1 MNRCLP
7 CGLKSGF
14 PSSCCCSS
22 PFCLLEVIPLL
33 PPQKTLPTISKLL
46 KLKLC
51 NLTRCP
57 EDRGHRR
64 GSRHYWLEVRFG
76 ILLGFRISFYLVM
89 FSGFQ
94 WKKKTRSEKE
104 PSAGSH
110 PRGQTRRAGEA
121 SEVPRSPPL
130 SLPHPPG
137 AVSFLST
144 SPAHAAGSGE
154 RAQLNK
160 YLPGLTSMSLPQ
172 S

>member
-1 MNRCLP
+1 MLFTIPLAQIKLNRCLP

-104 PSAGSH
+104 PSAGS
-110 PRGQTRRAGEA
+110 PPTWPDTQGWGGL
-121 SEVPRSPPL
+121 RSPPVPSFVPPPPSRGCEL
-130 SLPHPPG
+130 SEHLACPRSRERG
-137 AVSFLST
+137 E
-144 SPAHAAGSGE
+144 GS
-154 RAQLNK
+154 AQ
-160 YLPGLTSMSLPQ
+160 
-172 S
+172 